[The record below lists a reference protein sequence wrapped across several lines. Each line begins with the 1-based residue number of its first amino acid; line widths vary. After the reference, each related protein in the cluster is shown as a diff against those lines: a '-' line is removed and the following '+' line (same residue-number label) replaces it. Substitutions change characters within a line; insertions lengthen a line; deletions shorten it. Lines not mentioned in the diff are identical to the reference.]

1 MLMKNYFKVIFSKMK
16 ENLEKNVKLIYRK
29 LNK

>member
-1 MLMKNYFKVIFSKMK
+1 MKNYFKVIFSKMK